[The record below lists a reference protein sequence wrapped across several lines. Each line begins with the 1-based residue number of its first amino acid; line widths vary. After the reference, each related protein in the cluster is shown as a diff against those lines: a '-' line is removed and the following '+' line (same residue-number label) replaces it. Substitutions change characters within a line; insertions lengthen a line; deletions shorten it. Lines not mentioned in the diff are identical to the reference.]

1 MSSQKKNTF
10 YGAAAFLTMTT
21 ILVKIIGA
29 IYKIPLT
36 ALLPDEAYGDFNA
49 AYNIYTVFLTISTA
63 GLPVALSKT
72 VSECNALGLHNQKE
86 RVFRVAL
93 AAFLVMGT
101 ISFQMCIRDRMID
114 GQQIT
119 DVGVGQLHNAL
130 PFYGVESE
138 RDSG

>member
-1 MSSQKKNTF
+1 
-10 YGAAAFLTMTT
+10 MTT
-21 ILVKIIGA
+21 VLVKIIGA

-86 RVFRVAL
+86 RVFRVSL

-101 ISFQMCIRDRMID
+101 ISFLCI
-114 GQQIT
+114 
-119 DVGVGQLHNAL
+119 
-130 PFYGVESE
+130 PCKS
-138 RDSG
+138 

>member
-93 AAFLVMGT
+93 AAFLVLGS
-101 ISFQMCIRDRMID
+101 ISFVCMSLFSPI
-114 GQQIT
+114 
-119 DVGVGQLHNAL
+119 VA
-130 PFYGVESE
+130 
-138 RDSG
+138 